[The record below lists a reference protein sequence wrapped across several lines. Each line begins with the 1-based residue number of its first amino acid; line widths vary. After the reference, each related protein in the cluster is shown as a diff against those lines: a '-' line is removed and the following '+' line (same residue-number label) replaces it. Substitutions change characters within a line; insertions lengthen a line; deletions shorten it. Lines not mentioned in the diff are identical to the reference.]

1 MADKTLSD
9 IGRRELDFTGNQIA
23 EALPEWFRED
33 NPKLITLFEKYY
45 ENLDSDGHFG
55 HQLHTIPTLRD
66 ISQTAKSNLTFI
78 EDELLLGQN
87 YVEGIL
93 DNRTGA
99 ELSNN
104 FYRSKGTKFGI
115 ERFFKMFFG
124 EVPEIIYG
132 KDLVMKVGNNIG
144 PESGLRITDPTIYQF
159 WGILIKSGI
168 SSSDWLELY
177 KLFAHPAGMYVGAEV
192 AISTANADISFDIM
206 PLSIAEEEVAAQF
219 VSFASASPF
228 ARQDLSG
235 IIGTTKKPYDS
246 DGSTTGGAFRV
257 DFDRVFN
264 RSFND
269 SAEGGFRDLVA
280 PYGTIIDYGAVTGS
294 VTLTLDKGL
303 VTAVTTVDSDY
314 GAFGVNQFGSLGYIQ
329 NTYGNLGNAAE
340 ISSETFDHDSD
351 AGGNKLFSNTQIN
364 FDADEFKYYTDSA

>member
-66 ISQTAKSNLTFI
+66 IAQTAKSNITFI

-115 ERFFKMFFG
+115 ERFFKMFFN
-124 EVPEIIYG
+124 EVPEVIYG

-159 WGILIKSGI
+159 WGLLIKSGL
-168 SSSDWLELY
+168 SSPDWLELY

-192 AISTANADISFDIM
+192 AISTANADISFDFM
-206 PLSIAEEEVAAQF
+206 PISVAEDEVAAQF
-219 VSFASASPF
+219 VSSASAAPF
-228 ARQDLSG
+228 AFQDLSG

-257 DFDRVFN
+257 DFDRVFAS
-264 RSFND
+264 SFTD
-269 SAEGGFRDLVA
+269 SAGNNVDLVS
-280 PYGTIIDYGAVTGS
+280 PFDTIVDYGAVTGS

-303 VTAVTTVDSDY
+303 VTAVATVDSDY
-314 GAFGVNQFGSLGYIQ
+314 GAFTINQFGTLGYIQ
-329 NTYGNLGNAAE
+329 NTYGNIISAAR

-351 AGGNKLFSNTQIN
+351 AGGNKLFSNTQIRM
-364 FDADEFKYYTDSA
+364 DVDEFKYYTDSA

>member
-66 ISQTAKSNLTFI
+66 IAQTAKSNITFI

-144 PESGLRITDPTIYQF
+144 PETGLRITDPTIYQF
-159 WGILIKSGI
+159 WGILIKSGLG
-168 SSSDWLELY
+168 SSDWLELY

-192 AISTANADISFDIM
+192 AISTANDDISFDFM
-206 PLSIAEEEVAAQF
+206 PISVAEDEVAAQF
-219 VSFASASPF
+219 VSSASASPF

-235 IIGTTKKPYDS
+235 IIGTTSKPYDS
-246 DGSTTGGAFRV
+246 DVSSPGGAYRV
-257 DFDRVFN
+257 DFGRVFN
-264 RSFND
+264 RSFTD
-269 SAEGGFRDLVA
+269 SAGNNVDLVA
-280 PYGTIIDYGAVTGS
+280 PFDTIVDYGAVTGS

-303 VTAVTTVDSDY
+303 VTAVTTIDSDY
-314 GAFGVNQFGSLGYIQ
+314 GAFGVNQFGTLGYIQ
-329 NTYGNLGNAAE
+329 NTYGNIISAAR

-351 AGGNKLFSNTQIN
+351 AGGNKLFSNTQIRM
-364 FDADEFKYYTDSA
+364 DVDEFKYYTDSA

>member
-66 ISQTAKSNLTFI
+66 ISQTAKTNITFI

-168 SSSDWLELY
+168 SSSDWLQLY

-192 AISTANADISFDIM
+192 AISTANADISFDFM
-206 PLSIAEEEVAAQF
+206 PISVAEDEVAAQF
-219 VSFASASPF
+219 VSSASASPF
-228 ARQDLSG
+228 AFQNLSG

-257 DFDRVFN
+257 DFDRVFAS
-264 RSFND
+264 SFTD
-269 SAEGGFRDLVA
+269 SAGNAVDLLA
-280 PYGTIIDYGAVTGS
+280 PFDTIVDYGAVTGS

-303 VTAVTTVDSDY
+303 VTAVTTIDSDY
-314 GAFGVNQFGSLGYIQ
+314 GAFGVNQFGTLGYIQ
-329 NTYGNLGNAAE
+329 NTYGNIISAAR

>member
-1 MADKTLSD
+1 MVDKTLSD

-66 ISQTAKSNLTFI
+66 ISQTAKSNITFI

-144 PESGLRITDPTIYQF
+144 PETGLRITDPTIYQF
-159 WGILIKSGI
+159 WGILIKSGLG
-168 SSSDWLELY
+168 SSDWLELY

-192 AISTANADISFDIM
+192 AISTANDDISFDFM
-206 PLSIAEEEVAAQF
+206 PISVAEDEVAAQF
-219 VSFASASPF
+219 VSSASASPF

-235 IIGTTKKPYDS
+235 IIGVTKKPYDS
-246 DGSTTGGAFRV
+246 DGSTPGGAYRV
-257 DFDRVFN
+257 DFGRVFN
-264 RSFND
+264 RSFTD
-269 SAEGGFRDLVA
+269 SAGNNVDLVA
-280 PYGTIIDYGAVTGS
+280 PFDTIVDYGAVTGS

-303 VTAVTTVDSDY
+303 VTAVTTIDSDY
-314 GAFGVNQFGSLGYIQ
+314 GAFGVNQFGTLGYIQ
-329 NTYGNLGNAAE
+329 NTYGNIISAAR

-351 AGGNKLFSNTQIN
+351 AGGNKLFSNTQIRM
-364 FDADEFKYYTDSA
+364 DVDEFKYYTDSA

>member
-66 ISQTAKSNLTFI
+66 ISQTAKSNITFI

-144 PESGLRITDPTIYQF
+144 PETGLRITDPTIYQF

-219 VSFASASPF
+219 VSFASAAPF
-228 ARQDLSG
+228 ASQELSG

-257 DFDRVFN
+257 DFDRVFAS
-264 RSFND
+264 SFTD
-269 SAEGGFRDLVA
+269 SAGNNVDLVS
-280 PYGTIIDYGAVTGS
+280 PFDTIVDYGAVTGS

-303 VTAVTTVDSDY
+303 VTAVSTVDSDY
-314 GAFGVNQFGSLGYIQ
+314 GAFGVNQFGSLGYIE
-329 NTYGNLGNAAE
+329 NTYGDFFNAAR

>member
-1 MADKTLSD
+1 MVDKTLSD

-66 ISQTAKSNLTFI
+66 IAQTAKTNITFI

-144 PESGLRITDPTIYQF
+144 PETGLRITDPTIYQF

-228 ARQDLSG
+228 ARQELSG

-257 DFDRVFN
+257 DFDRVFAS
-264 RSFND
+264 SFTD
-269 SAEGGFRDLVA
+269 SAGNNVDLLA
-280 PYGTIIDYGAVTGS
+280 PFDTIVDYGAVTGS

-303 VTAVTTVDSDY
+303 VTAVTTIDSDY
-314 GAFGVNQFGSLGYIQ
+314 GAFGGNQFGTLGYIQ
-329 NTYGNLGNAAE
+329 NTYGNIISAAR

>member
-66 ISQTAKSNLTFI
+66 ISQTAKSNITFI

-124 EVPEIIYG
+124 EVPEVIYG

-168 SSSDWLELY
+168 SSSDWLQLY

-192 AISTANADISFDIM
+192 AISTANADISFDFM
-206 PLSIAEEEVAAQF
+206 PISVAEEEVAAQF
-219 VSFASASPF
+219 VSSASASPF
-228 ARQDLSG
+228 AFQNLSG

-257 DFDRVFN
+257 DFDRVFAS
-264 RSFND
+264 SFTD
-269 SAEGGFRDLVA
+269 SAGNAVDLLS
-280 PYGTIIDYGAVTGS
+280 PFDTIVDYGAVTGS

-303 VTAVTTVDSDY
+303 VTAVTTIDSDY
-314 GAFGVNQFGSLGYIQ
+314 GAFGVNQFGTLGYIQ
-329 NTYGNLGNAAE
+329 NTYGNIISAAR

>member
-23 EALPEWFRED
+23 EALPEWFRAD

-66 ISQTAKSNLTFI
+66 ISQTAKSNITFI

-132 KDLVMKVGNNIG
+132 KDLVMKVGSDIG
-144 PESGLRITDPTIYQF
+144 PETGLRITDPTIYQF

-177 KLFAHPAGMYVGAEV
+177 NLH
-192 AISTANADISFDIM
+192 I
-206 PLSIAEEEVAAQF
+206 Q
-219 VSFASASPF
+219 
-228 ARQDLSG
+228 
-235 IIGTTKKPYDS
+235 
-246 DGSTTGGAFRV
+246 
-257 DFDRVFN
+257 
-264 RSFND
+264 
-269 SAEGGFRDLVA
+269 LVC
-280 PYGTIIDYGAVTGS
+280 T
-294 VTLTLDKGL
+294 
-303 VTAVTTVDSDY
+303 
-314 GAFGVNQFGSLGYIQ
+314 
-329 NTYGNLGNAAE
+329 
-340 ISSETFDHDSD
+340 
-351 AGGNKLFSNTQIN
+351 
-364 FDADEFKYYTDSA
+364 

>member
-1 MADKTLSD
+1 MVDKTLSD

-66 ISQTAKSNLTFI
+66 IAQTAKTNITFI

-144 PESGLRITDPTIYQF
+144 PETGLRITDPTIYQF

-228 ARQDLSG
+228 ARQELSG

-257 DFDRVFN
+257 DFDRVFAS
-264 RSFND
+264 SFTD
-269 SAEGGFRDLVA
+269 SAGNAVDLLA
-280 PYGTIIDYGAVTGS
+280 PFDTIVDYGAVTGS

-303 VTAVTTVDSDY
+303 VTAVTTIDSDY
-314 GAFGVNQFGSLGYIQ
+314 GAFGVNQFGTLGYIQ
-329 NTYGNLGNAAE
+329 NTYGNIISAAR

>member
-66 ISQTAKSNLTFI
+66 ISQTAKSNITFI

-124 EVPEIIYG
+124 ETPEIIYG
-132 KDLVMKVGNNIG
+132 KDLVFKVGNKIG
-144 PESGLRITDPTIYQF
+144 PETGLRITDPTIYQF

-192 AISTANADISFDIM
+192 AISTANADISFDFM
-206 PLSIAEEEVAAQF
+206 PISVAEEEVAAQF
-219 VSFASASPF
+219 VSSASAAPF
-228 ARQDLSG
+228 AFQDLSG

-269 SAEGGFRDLVA
+269 SAEGGFRDLLP
-280 PYGTIIDYGAVTGS
+280 PYGTVIDYGAVTGS

-303 VTAVTTVDSDY
+303 VTALTTIDSDY
-314 GAFGVNQFGSLGYIQ
+314 GAFGVNQFGTLGYIQ
-329 NTYGNLGNAAE
+329 NTYGNIISAAR